1 MERTV
6 TRRRVWGAVVVVVV
20 LLALALTPPLL
31 NANRLKRRIAASM
44 SASLGR
50 PVHLDSVTMHLLPVP
65 GFTLGSVVVS
75 EDPAFGDEPTLRAD
89 SVEIRLRVSSLW
101 RRQVELS
108 SIQFVE
114 PSLNLVR
121 NAQGKWNLQG
131 LLMHAASVETAP
143 TVQTK
148 AGPAP
153 RFPYV
158 EATGGRVNL
167 KLGDE
172 KTPYSLTETDFALWQ
187 PEPGRFRVRLEGK
200 PARTD
205 RNISD
210 PGVVR
215 VEGSVERAGAMG
227 DVPVDLTASWQEAPL
242 GEASKL
248 LHGED
253 AYWRGKLS
261 AEATLKGKLGA
272 AALKTNV
279 HLRDLRRA
287 DFVPVHT
294 LDVDVDCAATADVTA
309 ITLRDAV
316 CSMPMSGAGPAV
328 VKSAMVDLSTPA
340 SAVLSA
346 DAKAL
351 PVSWLMEWAR
361 LFSSRVPA
369 ELQTEGSVDAHFERD
384 GAKTGWQGSAV
395 VTLPSLPVADGK
407 AAAEATS
414 KFTFEAV
421 PEAADGLRLVLLP
434 TRIETSAATVMTVSG
449 AVWSDQELKG
459 GYSLSVEGEASAA
472 QVWVAPRYL
481 PPLGDGLD
489 VVANS
494 IQSGPYGLQTIKFR
508 CERAWGGTQKCAAV
522 SEPVK
527 KRKR

>member
-1 MERTV
+1 VE
-6 TRRRVWGAVVVVVV
+6 
-20 LLALALTPPLL
+20 
-31 NANRLKRRIAASM
+31 I
-44 SASLGR
+44 
-50 PVHLDSVTMHLLPVP
+50 
-65 GFTLGSVVVS
+65 
-75 EDPAFGDEPTLRAD
+75 TLRP
-89 SVEIRLRVSSLW
+89 SSLW

-108 SIQFVE
+108 SIQFVG

-143 TVQTK
+143 TAQSK

-172 KTPYSLTETDFALWQ
+172 KTPYSLTEADFALWQ
-187 PEPGRFRVRLEGK
+187 PEPGRFRLRMEGK

-205 RNISD
+205 RNITD

-215 VEGSVERAGAMG
+215 MEGSVERAGAMV

-253 AYWRGKLS
+253 AYWRGTLS
-261 AEATLKGKLGA
+261 AEATLRGKLGA
-272 AALKTNV
+272 AALKTSV

-287 DFVPVHT
+287 DFVPART
-294 LDVDVDCAATADVTA
+294 LDVDVSCAATADVTS
-309 ITLRDAV
+309 ITLRDAA
-316 CSMPMSGAGPAV
+316 CSLPVPGAQAAIVRSP
-328 VKSAMVDLSTPA
+328 MVDLSSPA
-340 SAVLSA
+340 GAALTAEARS
-346 DAKAL
+346 L
-351 PVSWLMEWAR
+351 PVSWLMDWAR

-369 ELQTEGSVDAHFERD
+369 ELHTEGSVDAHFERD

-395 VTLPSLPVADGK
+395 VSLPALPLANGT
-407 AAAEATS
+407 AAGSAQS
-414 KFTFEAV
+414 RFTFQAV

-434 TRIETSAATVMTVSG
+434 SRLATSAATAMTVSG
-449 AVWSDQELKG
+449 AVWSDQELRG
-459 GYSLSVEGEASAA
+459 GYSLTVEGEASAA
-472 QVWVAPRYL
+472 QVWLVPRYL

-489 VVANS
+489 LLVNGMGNGAF
-494 IQSGPYGLQTIKFR
+494 GLQPVAFQCIR
-508 CERAWGGTQKCAAV
+508 SWGGAQACGAV
-522 SEPVK
+522 SAPVK
-527 KRKR
+527 KRKSKPRG